1 MAVGRGAPAGAKDQ
15 RGDRHMQKVGDLMA
29 DSLVEYMVAGFWYGV
44 EIRAQIYED
53 LEELGLWERADDES
67 E

>member
-1 MAVGRGAPAGAKDQ
+1 MK
-15 RGDRHMQKVGDLMA
+15 KVGDLVA
-29 DSLVEYMVAGFWYGV
+29 DALVECMVAGFWYGV

-53 LEELGLWERADDES
+53 LEELGLWEPADDES